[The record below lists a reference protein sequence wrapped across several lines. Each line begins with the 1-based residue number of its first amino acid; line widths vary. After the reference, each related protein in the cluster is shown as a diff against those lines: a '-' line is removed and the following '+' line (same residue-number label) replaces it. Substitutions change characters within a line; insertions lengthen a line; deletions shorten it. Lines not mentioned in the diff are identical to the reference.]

1 MVGGTR
7 AVSIDP
13 DSEQSTSDLVLS
25 KGNTKSNCNPFLI
38 RESAAPQP
46 SSPAL
51 RDRCCHLYLDRA
63 VVVIDGMTVRRNRV
77 IGPSGDRVK
86 LRPQALGVQPTTDSE
101 SQTNCRVKNKY

>member
-63 VVVIDGMTVRRNRV
+63 VVVIDGMTVYLGPRRKLPGKDPTAPHPPLRV
-77 IGPSGDRVK
+77 RSGLIAV
-86 LRPQALGVQPTTDSE
+86 AVGSVWT
-101 SQTNCRVKNKY
+101 

>member
-63 VVVIDGMTVRRNRV
+63 VVVIDGMTVYLGCRRNGSHFTRSPDSSARSQIDFLIL
-77 IGPSGDRVK
+77 IGSCWR
-86 LRPQALGVQPTTDSE
+86 
-101 SQTNCRVKNKY
+101 